1 MGVGGQPAQANLPP
15 GTADTTGA
23 PTVRVWITG
32 RTVDIQA
39 YTTFLRQLAASPWL
53 TDVSPATS
61 STVIDQDRP
70 VTAFNVSLRYKV
82 ADSVYIRTVPLTQ
95 SVR

>member
-1 MGVGGQPAQANLPP
+1 
-15 GTADTTGA
+15 
-23 PTVRVWITG
+23 
-32 RTVDIQA
+32 
-39 YTTFLRQLAASPWL
+39 
-53 TDVSPATS
+53 
-61 STVIDQDRP
+61 VIDQDRP